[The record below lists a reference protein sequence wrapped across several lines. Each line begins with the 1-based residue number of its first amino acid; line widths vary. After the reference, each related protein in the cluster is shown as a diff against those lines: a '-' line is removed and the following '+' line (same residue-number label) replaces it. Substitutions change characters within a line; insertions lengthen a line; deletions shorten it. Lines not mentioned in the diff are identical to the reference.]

1 MWSRTNFKLL
11 KADCKRNTPITITE
25 SSQNGLY
32 QPVHKVSTSL
42 KHSAP
47 HFLAHEK
54 EKKGCCDWH
63 AGCRFIRLRFSLVD
77 LPSYG
82 NNIARTICCTRL
94 FKFPPNIFV

>member
-54 EKKGCCDWH
+54 EKKAAATGMQAVGLSGCV
-63 AGCRFIRLRFSLVD
+63 FL
-77 LPSYG
+77 
-82 NNIARTICCTRL
+82 
-94 FKFPPNIFV
+94 